1 MGLGVVGP
9 PNGPRLNVRFKPAA
23 SISATPV
30 TPDFCT
36 RTGAEAGADIG
47 KGKSI
52 TAERSRH
59 TAPTLLQSDDTPR
72 PRQATYWVGTTSLCG
87 CFYCNSALVNGRLQ
101 IVGCHVALREFAA
114 RLIAPQFAS
123 ERWLLSILEVRG
135 VPGVLCPFIKHRLA
149 WSYLVLIKFHG
160 QATLVLAAI

>member
-72 PRQATYWVGTTSLCG
+72 PRQATYW
-87 CFYCNSALVNGRLQ
+87 
-101 IVGCHVALREFAA
+101 
-114 RLIAPQFAS
+114 
-123 ERWLLSILEVRG
+123 EVRL
-135 VPGVLCPFIKHRLA
+135 VCVAVFTAIRRLSTA
-149 WSYLVLIKFHG
+149 VYKLLV
-160 QATLVLAAI
+160 AM